1 MKQSKKSNIAKTFAA
16 LGNEKRLGILE
27 LLLNKLP
34 ASLTFGE
41 VQKAIQIPPSTLSH
55 HLQEMEQAK
64 ILIRKTSGTSTSLHL
79 DLNYLQ
85 SVLNSLMEQC
95 CKKPD

>member
-1 MKQSKKSNIAKTFAA
+1 MKQSNKSNIAKTFAA

-27 LLLNKLP
+27 FLLNKLP
-34 ASLTFGE
+34 VALTFGE
-41 VQKAIQIPPSTLSH
+41 VQKATKIPPSTLSH

-64 ILIRKTSGTSTSLHL
+64 ILIREPSGTSTSLHL

-95 CKKPD
+95 C